1 MLIRFGYGPIS
12 AVAVGSVLE
21 DASAPSPPIWT
32 RILCD

>member
-1 MLIRFGYGPIS
+1 MRTRFGYGPIS
-12 AVAVGSVLE
+12 TVSVLNVLE

>member
-12 AVAVGSVLE
+12 TGSVLSVPE

>member
-12 AVAVGSVLE
+12 TVSVLGVRVY
-21 DASAPSPPIWT
+21 ACAPSPPSWT